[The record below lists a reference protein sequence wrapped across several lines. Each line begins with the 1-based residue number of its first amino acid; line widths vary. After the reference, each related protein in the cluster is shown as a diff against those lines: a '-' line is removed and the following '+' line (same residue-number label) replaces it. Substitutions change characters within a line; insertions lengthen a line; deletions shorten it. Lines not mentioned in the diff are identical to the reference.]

1 MSIFSPLLAA
11 DPKTIDAH
19 SERVR
24 DLYGRMGRAYD
35 RSAACYEFSC
45 TGCDENCCE
54 EHFNHH
60 TLSEF
65 LFLLSGIQACDEQA
79 RQDIFLRAREAAELC
94 RTHDAAGQARRVMC
108 PLNREGRCSLYAHR
122 MMICRLHGVPYR
134 MRRPDG
140 TVTQG
145 TGCHKIDWD
154 MSDEKSAACM
164 LDRTDL
170 YRELSTMEIELRQ
183 QLDFGHRIKM
193 TIAEMITEM
202 EALLVR

>member
-1 MSIFSPLLAA
+1 MSVI
-11 DPKTIDAH
+11 I
-19 SERVR
+19 
-24 DLYGRMGRAYD
+24 
-35 RSAACYEFSC
+35 SAIVF
-45 TGCDENCCE
+45 
-54 EHFNHH
+54 F
-60 TLSEF
+60 
-65 LFLLSGIQACDEQA
+65 
-79 RQDIFLRAREAAELC
+79 
-94 RTHDAAGQARRVMC
+94 
-108 PLNREGRCSLYAHR
+108 
-122 MMICRLHGVPYR
+122 